1 MATPRPQVFVIQDF
15 SKESEG
21 IFKLIFS
28 AAATAGASVF
38 RADGVVGGGNFRQSI
53 GDAMLNADLIIADA
67 TFPHSDLMYEIGFAL
82 AQKKP
87 FILIAETGR
96 SVPLDLAGIPV
107 LVFDRSDS
115 SEFVG
120 RLAKLIRHALKTPD
134 DFIFPKVMEEKSKRQ
149 SVFVSYSHNDQEYLD
164 RLLVHLKPLERDG
177 LIDLWADTKLRA
189 GDRWKKEIEKALQKA
204 TVAVLLVSADFLSS
218 DFIINNELPPLL
230 KNAEERG
237 VRIIPV
243 IVKPC
248 RFARDQ
254 NLKHFQSVNDPKDSL
269 IRLSV
274 GEQELIYDQV
284 ASEIEQTLSK
294 I

>member
-1 MATPRPQVFVIQDF
+1 MSEKKHKVFVIQNF
-15 SKESEG
+15 SEKSKGVFEF
-21 IFKLIFS
+21 IC
-28 AAATAGASVF
+28 AAASDARVSVF
-38 RADGVVGGGNFRQSI
+38 RPGAITGDGLRETFAGGLFSS
-53 GDAMLNADLIIADA
+53 DLIVADVTDA
-67 TFPHSDLMYEIGFAL
+67 GPNLMREVGYIE
-82 AQKKP
+82 AQNKP
-87 FILIAETGR
+87 LILIANTGR
-96 SVPLDLAGIPV
+96 SVPFSLAKLPV
-107 LVFDRSDS
+107 LVYDLADPAD
-115 SEFVG
+115 FVS
-120 RLAKLIRHALKTPD
+120 RLAKTILQALKNRDEYIPS
-134 DFIFPKVMEEKSKRQ
+134 KVTEDKTKRQ

-164 RLLVHLKPLERDG
+164 RLLIHLKPLERDG

-284 ASEIEQTLSK
+284 ASEIEQNLSK
-294 I
+294 K